1 MSFKEEFNDSALFNW
16 LIKNSGK
23 NLKELIQVNR
33 VRGSIMERIL
43 SEYFNSKF
51 TDAHGSDEINQ
62 DGKLVETK
70 ITKSI
75 SQKKFEI
82 GNIISKKGKCDI
94 IRIVDLI
101 NYRIFEIQH
110 DEFFKRGKFSIRGK
124 TRRNNSLF
132 WSASYNESDKIEVG
146 NTQLLIDNEIF
157 PF

>member
-51 TDAHGSDEINQ
+51 TDAYGSDEINQ

-70 ITKSI
+70 ITKYI
-75 SQKKFEI
+75 NGKRFEI

-132 WSASYNESDKIEVG
+132 WSAS
-146 NTQLLIDNEIF
+146 
-157 PF
+157 